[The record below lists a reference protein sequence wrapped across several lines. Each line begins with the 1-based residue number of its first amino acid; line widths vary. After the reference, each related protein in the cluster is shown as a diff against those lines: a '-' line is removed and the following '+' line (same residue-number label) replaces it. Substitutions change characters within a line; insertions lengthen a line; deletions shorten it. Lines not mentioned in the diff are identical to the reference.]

1 VAKLEELYMNAAISK
16 IVCTIGLMGVS
27 AAALADT
34 PKTKPPPQEPVG
46 FITGAVIGGF
56 AAGPVGAV
64 VGAGIGTWLGNR
76 VHRAGEAGKAEAQVS
91 ALKSDKSQLQAMTVE
106 LESKTAELEAARSDL
121 EETNRALTAR
131 LDQLAHSVE
140 ASQEGKDAGAR
151 EEAAKVLDGLQ
162 GDILFRTGSA
172 DISEET
178 SHEIEA
184 LAGVLA
190 KSPALTVRLDGY
202 ADPRGTVDGNLKLSE
217 ARANAVRDLF
227 LAAGVREDALEVN
240 AYGKSQ
246 STALD
251 SDGYALERRVRLT
264 LQAAAPVPVAQT
276 GSPAEDPMPKAETP
290 PGALPSAAA
299 MPPTAAAQRTDD
311 K

>member
-1 VAKLEELYMNAAISK
+1 MKTAYTRVIGTVA
-16 IVCTIGLMGVS
+16 LMGVS
-27 AAALADT
+27 AAALADA
-34 PKTKPPPQEPVG
+34 PQTKPPPQEPAG
-46 FITGAVIGGF
+46 FVTGAVIGGF

-64 VGAGIGTWLGNR
+64 VGAGLGTWLGNR
-76 VHRAGEAGKAEAQVS
+76 VHRAGEARKAEARAA
-91 ALKSDKSQLQAMTVE
+91 ALQSDKSA
-106 LESKTAELEAARSDL
+106 LEAKTAELEAKTAELESTKSDL

-140 ASQEGKDAGAR
+140 AAQAVKDDATR
-151 EEAAKVLDGLQ
+151 EATAKVLDGLQ

-172 DISEET
+172 DIPDET
-178 SHEIEA
+178 SHQIEA

-190 KSPALTVRLDGY
+190 KSPALTLRLDGY
-202 ADPRGTVDGNLKLSE
+202 ADPRGTADENMKLSE

-246 STALD
+246 STADD

-264 LQAAAPVPVAQT
+264 LQAAAPAPVTQAA
-276 GSPAEDPMPKAETP
+276 SPPSD
-290 PGALPSAAA
+290 LPA
-299 MPPTAAAQRTDD
+299 PPTAAVHINDA